1 MSTSAVI
8 DFVTDAGRLEYTRE
22 EIAAELHTLGR
33 YVPDEPGKRGWP
45 RASAA
50 EWIAEIDRLLVAGSL
65 IRTESGSIRIAPKP
79 VEMRQQSLF

>member
-1 MSTSAVI
+1 
-8 DFVTDAGRLEYTRE
+8 
-22 EIAAELHTLGR
+22 
-33 YVPDEPGKRGWP
+33 VPDEPRKRGWP